1 MRISDWSSDV
11 CSSDLHL
18 ETFLSGSEPEAM
30 AARIRRHVELDF
42 VKGFLLRPP
51 ALAPAYEAFAAGDY
65 AAAFQAYRGS
75 ANRGDAAA
83 QNNLG
88 ILYEVGAGVPADS
101 AQAESWYRR
110 AAEQGLPLGQSK
122 PIGRES

>member
-1 MRISDWSSDV
+1 MNHSLLTFLLGRDGR
-11 CSSDLHL
+11 HL
-18 ETFLSGSEPEAM
+18 ETFLSGSAPEAM

-65 AAAFQAYRGS
+65 AAAFQPYRRS

-83 QNNLG
+83 QTHPR
-88 ILYEVGAGVPADS
+88 IPTPAGAGRPADRPP
-101 AQAESWYRR
+101 APPPY
-110 AAEQGLPLGQSK
+110 P
-122 PIGRES
+122 PPPP

>member
-1 MRISDWSSDV
+1 M
-11 CSSDLHL
+11 
-18 ETFLSGSEPEAM
+18 
-30 AARIRRHVELDF
+30 IRVPP
-42 VKGFLLRPP
+42 RPTRTDTLFP
-51 ALAPAYEAFAAGDY
+51 YTPVFR

-110 AAEQGLPLGQSK
+110 AAEQGLPMGQYNLGILYGTGTPDSRDTDRK
-122 PIGRES
+122 STRLNSSH

>member
-1 MRISDWSSDV
+1 MNHSLLTFLLGRDGR
-11 CSSDLHL
+11 HL

-51 ALAPAYEAFAAGDY
+51 ALAPAYEPFAAGAY

-83 QNNLG
+83 QNTLA
-88 ILYEVGAGVPADS
+88 ILYEVRAGTTADRP
-101 AQAESWYRR
+101 QPESRS
-110 AAEQGLPLGQSK
+110 P
-122 PIGRES
+122 